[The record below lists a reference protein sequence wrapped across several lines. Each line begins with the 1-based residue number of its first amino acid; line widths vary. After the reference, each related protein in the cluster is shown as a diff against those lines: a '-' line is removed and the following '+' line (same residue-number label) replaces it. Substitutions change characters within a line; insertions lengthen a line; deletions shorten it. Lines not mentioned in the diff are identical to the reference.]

1 MVANM
6 LVTGSGVIL
15 QIQVTATVLLD
26 KVYQTSVTAAQ
37 DPKMEASVL
46 TDYRNWDEE
55 RVAEWLRSINCSQ
68 YVSLFLKNNIT
79 GSNLMELDAPSLKE
93 IGILKMGDRKRIE
106 AQAKKFRASEYKR
119 ISKRVTNRVC
129 TKPAGNFRVC

>member
-1 MVANM
+1 M
-6 LVTGSGVIL
+6 
-15 QIQVTATVLLD
+15 ATYGQARGTD
-26 KVYQTSVTAAQ
+26 S
-37 DPKMEASVL
+37 SL
-46 TDYRNWDEE
+46 TNHRTWDEE

-79 GSNLMELDAPSLKE
+79 GSNLMELDAASLKE
-93 IGILKMGDRKRIE
+93 MGILKMGDRKRIE

-129 TKPAGNFRVC
+129 RRTVQKPWGWIWLT

>member
-1 MVANM
+1 
-6 LVTGSGVIL
+6 
-15 QIQVTATVLLD
+15 
-26 KVYQTSVTAAQ
+26 
-37 DPKMEASVL
+37 MEGSVL

-93 IGILKMGDRKRIE
+93 MGILKMGDRKRIE

-119 ISKRVTNRVC
+119 ISMRVTNRVC
-129 TKPAGNFRVC
+129 MISTGDI